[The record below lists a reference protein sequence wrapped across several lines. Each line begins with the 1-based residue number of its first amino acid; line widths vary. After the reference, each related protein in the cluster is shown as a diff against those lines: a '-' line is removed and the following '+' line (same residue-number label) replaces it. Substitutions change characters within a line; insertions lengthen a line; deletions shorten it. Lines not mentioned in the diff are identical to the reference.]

1 MLLGI
6 KGADINIYPRNHPVR
21 SARDGDY
28 WRLLLPGVYKVT
40 VSKRGYHPVEKIVR
54 ISKGPATKENFVLE
68 SNGQAMDEAGIEL
81 EEVVPDEA
89 GTKQEVVPDEE
100 KKKHVPVSLVVGLT
114 VVCLISLLLALV
126 LAILITKK
134 YRQKENVQGEYSQV
148 HTDP

>member
-1 MLLGI
+1 
-6 KGADINIYPRNHPVR
+6 
-21 SARDGDY
+21 
-28 WRLLLPGVYKVT
+28 
-40 VSKRGYHPVEKIVR
+40 
-54 ISKGPATKENFVLE
+54 
-68 SNGQAMDEAGIEL
+68 MDEAGTEL

-89 GTKQEVVPDEE
+89 GTKREVVPDEE